1 MKYQVQ
7 RLRCVVRVKE
17 TKQVG
22 LNGRI
27 VVMSNIKNGKLS
39 DLVPDN
45 KNFNKHTEYG
55 MHLLEKSISEFGL
68 GRSIVVDKN
77 NRVIG
82 GNGVVETASNMQLE
96 DCIIVPTNGKTLV
109 VVKREDVD
117 IDSAIGRGLCLA
129 DNATSKANLAW
140 DMDIITEQAERFA
153 IDPED
158 WGISL
163 DSPDDEETEDED
175 GKKDISTKLI
185 VECGDVSKLS
195 LLFSELQ
202 DRGFKCELKE

>member
-1 MKYQVQ
+1 MV
-7 RLRCVVRVKE
+7 
-17 TKQVG
+17 

-27 VVMSNIKNGKLS
+27 VVMSNIKKGKLS

-96 DCIIVPTNGKTLV
+96 DCIIVPTDGKTLV

-117 IDSAIGRGLCLA
+117 IDSTIGRGLCLA

-158 WGISL
+158 WGVSM
-163 DSPDDEETEDED
+163 PEPETEEPQDT
-175 GKKDISTKLI
+175 KKELDTRLI